1 MHYIVN
7 LKWDVQQQYIEVVY
21 CFSWDSMG
29 LDGLYISVVDLY
41 ILALVLDMSFW
52 SVFITFV

>member
-41 ILALVLDMSFW
+41 ILALASDMSFW